1 MANKCE
7 WLYVEGDWDQL
18 IEVCQKEKNHAKR
31 LQFFNE
37 YLNIDGDH
45 LTIKDVCESWMVI
58 WEEEISEVAEELF
71 YNDYSVFNYSGIAVS
86 YWFFNIYTGEMRH
99 VDYAMK
105 LTCSG
110 VVGD

>member
-1 MANKCE
+1 MANE
-7 WLYVEGDWDQL
+7 RAWLYVDGDWNLL
-18 IEVCQKEKNHAKR
+18 IGFCQKEKNHAKR

-45 LTIKDVCESWMVI
+45 LTIKDVYENWSVI
-58 WEEEISEVAEELF
+58 RADEISEVAEELF
-71 YNDYSVFNYSGIAVS
+71 SDYNVLDYYDVTFS

-99 VDYAMK
+99 VDYTVK

>member
-1 MANKCE
+1 MANECE
-7 WLYVEGDWDQL
+7 WLYVDGEWDQL
-18 IEVCQKEKNHAKR
+18 IGFCQKEKNHAKR

-45 LTIKDVCESWMVI
+45 LTIKDVRENWTVI

-71 YNDYSVFNYSGIAVS
+71 SNDYSVFDYFDVTFS
-86 YWFFNIYTGEMRH
+86 YWFFNICTGEMRH
-99 VDYAMK
+99 VDYAIK

-110 VVGD
+110 IVGD

>member
-1 MANKCE
+1 MAEKRA
-7 WLYVEGDWDQL
+7 WLYVDGDRNLL
-18 IEVCQKEKNHAKR
+18 IGFCQKEKNHAKR

-45 LTIKDVCESWMVI
+45 LTIKDVYENWTVI
-58 WEEEISEVAEELF
+58 WEKEISEVAEEIF
-71 YNDYSVFNYSGIAVS
+71 SNDYNVLDYYNITVS

-99 VDYAMK
+99 VDYTVK

-110 VVGD
+110 VISD

>member
-1 MANKCE
+1 MAKRE
-7 WLYVEGDWDQL
+7 WLYVDGEWNDL
-18 IEVCQKEKNHAKR
+18 IGFCEKEKNHAKR

-45 LTIKDVCESWMVI
+45 LTIKDVYKNWSVI
-58 WEEEISEVAEELF
+58 WEEAIPDFAEELF
-71 YNDYSVFNYSGIAVS
+71 SDDYNVLDYSDITIS

-99 VDYAMK
+99 VDYTIK